1 MAVAEDRSWEYTL
14 GRIDER
20 TEQHGKDVAELR
32 SDVIGLRGDTNDL
45 KDTVGRI
52 DERTEQHGKDVAEL
66 RSDVAGLRGDVNDLV
81 GGTVGRLDEH
91 TERYGKE
98 ISGLRTDVNA
108 LKEAM
113 LTKTTFFAVAAVITA
128 LLATMIAMK

>member
-45 KDTVGRI
+45 KDTAGRI

-66 RSDVAGLRGDVNDLV
+66 RSDVAGLRGDVNDL
-81 GGTVGRLDEH
+81 GDTVGRLDER
-91 TERYGKE
+91 TERHGKE

-108 LKEAM
+108 MKEAM
-113 LTKTTFFAVAAVITA
+113 LTKTTFFAVTAVITA

>member
-45 KDTVGRI
+45 KDTAGRI

-66 RSDVAGLRGDVNDLV
+66 RSDVAGLRGDVNDL
-81 GGTVGRLDEH
+81 GDTVGRLDER
-91 TERYGKE
+91 TERHGKE

-128 LLATMIAMK
+128 LLVTMIAMK

>member
-45 KDTVGRI
+45 KDTAGRI
-52 DERTEQHGKDVAEL
+52 DERTEQHGRDVAEL
-66 RSDVAGLRGDVNDLV
+66 RSDVAGLRGDVNDL
-81 GGTVGRLDEH
+81 GDTVGRLDER
-91 TERYGKE
+91 TERHGKE

-108 LKEAM
+108 LKEA
-113 LTKTTFFAVAAVITA
+113 LLAKTTFFAVAAVITA

>member
-52 DERTEQHGKDVAEL
+52 DERTEQHRKDVAEL
-66 RSDVAGLRGDVNDLV
+66 RSDVAGLRGDVNDL
-81 GGTVGRLDEH
+81 GDTVGRLDER
-91 TERYGKE
+91 TERHGKE

>member
-20 TEQHGKDVAELR
+20 TEQHGKDIAELR

-45 KDTVGRI
+45 KDTVSRI
-52 DERTEQHGKDVAEL
+52 DERTEQHSKDIAKL
-66 RSDVAGLRGDVNDLV
+66 RSDVTGLRGDVNDL
-81 GGTVGRLDEH
+81 GDTVGRLDER
-91 TERYGKE
+91 TERHGKE

-108 LKEAM
+108 MKEAM

>member
-45 KDTVGRI
+45 KDTAGRI

-66 RSDVAGLRGDVNDLV
+66 RSDVAGLRGDVNDL
-81 GGTVGRLDEH
+81 GDTVGRLDER
-91 TERYGKE
+91 TERHGKE
-98 ISGLRTDVNA
+98 ISGLRTEVNA

>member
-20 TEQHGKDVAELR
+20 TEQHGKDIAELR
-32 SDVIGLRGDTNDL
+32 SDIIGLRGDTNDL
-45 KDTVGRI
+45 KDTVGRL
-52 DERTEQHGKDVAEL
+52 DERTEQHSKDIAKL
-66 RSDVAGLRGDVNDLV
+66 RSDVTGLRGDVNDL
-81 GGTVGRLDEH
+81 GDTVGRLDER
-91 TERYGKE
+91 TERHGKE

-108 LKEAM
+108 MKEAM

>member
-20 TEQHGKDVAELR
+20 TEQHGKDIAELW

-52 DERTEQHGKDVAEL
+52 DERIEQHSKDIAKL
-66 RSDVAGLRGDVNDLV
+66 RSDVTGLRGDVNDL
-81 GGTVGRLDEH
+81 GDTVGRLDER
-91 TERYGKE
+91 TERHGKE

-108 LKEAM
+108 MKEAM

>member
-20 TEQHGKDVAELR
+20 TEQHGKDIAELR
-32 SDVIGLRGDTNDL
+32 GDVNDL
-45 KDTVGRI
+45 KDTAGRI
-52 DERTEQHGKDVAEL
+52 DERTEQQGKDIGQL
-66 RSDVAGLRGDVNDLV
+66 RADVA
-81 GGTVGRLDEH
+81 RLQAGQNEA
-91 TERYGKE
+91 R
-98 ISGLRTDVNA
+98 
-108 LKEAM
+108 EAM

>member
-45 KDTVGRI
+45 KDTAGRI

-66 RSDVAGLRGDVNDLV
+66 RSDVAGLRGDVNDL
-81 GGTVGRLDEH
+81 GDTVGRLDER
-91 TERYGKE
+91 TERHGKE
-98 ISGLRTDVNA
+98 ISGLRTDANA

-128 LLATMIAMK
+128 LLAMMIAMK

>member
-45 KDTVGRI
+45 KDTAGRI

-66 RSDVAGLRGDVNDLV
+66 RSDVAGLRGDVNDL
-81 GGTVGRLDEH
+81 GDTVGRLDER
-91 TERYGKE
+91 TERHGKE

-113 LTKTTFFAVAAVITA
+113 LTKTTCFAVAAVITA

>member
-20 TEQHGKDVAELR
+20 TEQHGKDIAELR

-52 DERTEQHGKDVAEL
+52 DERIEQHSKDIAKL
-66 RSDVAGLRGDVNDLV
+66 RSDVTGLRGDVNDL
-81 GGTVGRLDEH
+81 GDTVGRLDER
-91 TERYGKE
+91 TERHGKE

-108 LKEAM
+108 MKEAM

>member
-20 TEQHGKDVAELR
+20 TEQHGKDIAELR
-32 SDVIGLRGDTNDL
+32 GDVNDL

-52 DERTEQHGKDVAEL
+52 DERTEQHGKDIGQL
-66 RSDVAGLRGDVNDLV
+66 RADVA
-81 GGTVGRLDEH
+81 RLQAGQNEA
-91 TERYGKE
+91 R
-98 ISGLRTDVNA
+98 
-108 LKEAM
+108 EAM
-113 LTKTTFFAVAAVITA
+113 LTKTTFFTVAAIIAA

>member
-45 KDTVGRI
+45 KDTAGRI

-66 RSDVAGLRGDVNDLV
+66 RSDMAGLRGDVNDL
-81 GGTVGRLDEH
+81 GDTVGRLDER
-91 TERYGKE
+91 TERHGKE

-108 LKEAM
+108 LKEAL

>member
-52 DERTEQHGKDVAEL
+52 DERTEQHRKDVAEL
-66 RSDVAGLRGDVNDLV
+66 RSDVAGLHGDVNDL
-81 GGTVGRLDEH
+81 GDTVGRLDER

-98 ISGLRTDVNA
+98 ISGLRTDANA

-128 LLATMIAMK
+128 LLATMITMK

>member
-20 TEQHGKDVAELR
+20 TEQHGKDIAELR

-45 KDTVGRI
+45 KDTVSRI
-52 DERTEQHGKDVAEL
+52 EERTEQHGKDIAKL
-66 RSDVAGLRGDVNDLV
+66 RSDVTGLRGDVNDL
-81 GGTVGRLDEH
+81 GDTVGRLDER
-91 TERYGKE
+91 TERHGKE

-108 LKEAM
+108 MKEAM

>member
-52 DERTEQHGKDVAEL
+52 DERTEQYRKDVAEL
-66 RSDVAGLRGDVNDLV
+66 RSDVAGLRGDVNDL
-81 GGTVGRLDEH
+81 GDTVGRLDER
-91 TERYGKE
+91 TERHGKE

>member
-45 KDTVGRI
+45 KDTAGRI

-66 RSDVAGLRGDVNDLV
+66 RSDVAGLRGDINDL
-81 GGTVGRLDEH
+81 GDTVGRLDER
-91 TERYGKE
+91 TERHGKE

-108 LKEAM
+108 RKEAM

>member
-20 TEQHGKDVAELR
+20 TEQHGKDIAELR
-32 SDVIGLRGDTNDL
+32 GDVNDI
-45 KDTVGRI
+45 KDTVGRL
-52 DERTEQHGKDVAEL
+52 DERTEQHSKDIAKL
-66 RSDVAGLRGDVNDLV
+66 RSDVTGLRGDVNDL
-81 GGTVGRLDEH
+81 GDTVGRLDER
-91 TERYGKE
+91 TERHGKE

-108 LKEAM
+108 MKEAM

>member
-20 TEQHGKDVAELR
+20 TEQHGKDIAELR

-52 DERTEQHGKDVAEL
+52 DERTEQHGKDIAKL
-66 RSDVAGLRGDVNDLV
+66 RSDVTGLRGDVNDL
-81 GGTVGRLDEH
+81 GDRVGRLDER
-91 TERYGKE
+91 TERHGKE
-98 ISGLRTDVNA
+98 ISGLRTDMNA
-108 LKEAM
+108 MREAM

>member
-45 KDTVGRI
+45 KDTAGRI
-52 DERTEQHGKDVAEL
+52 DERTEQHGRDIAEL
-66 RSDVAGLRGDVNDLV
+66 RSDVAGLRGDVNDL
-81 GGTVGRLDEH
+81 GDTVGRLDER
-91 TERYGKE
+91 TERHGKE

>member
-14 GRIDER
+14 GRI
-20 TEQHGKDVAELR
+20 G
-32 SDVIGLRGDTNDL
+32 
-45 KDTVGRI
+45 
-52 DERTEQHGKDVAEL
+52 ERTEQHGKDVAEL
-66 RSDVAGLRGDVNDLV
+66 RSDVAGLRGDVNDL
-81 GGTVGRLDEH
+81 GDTVGRLNER
-91 TERYGKE
+91 TERHGKE
-98 ISGLRTDVNA
+98 ISGLRTDANA

>member
-1 MAVAEDRSWEYTL
+1 MAVAEHRSWEYTL

-20 TEQHGKDVAELR
+20 TEQHGKDIAELR

-52 DERTEQHGKDVAEL
+52 DERIEQHSKDIAKL
-66 RSDVAGLRGDVNDLV
+66 RSDVTGLRGDVNDL
-81 GGTVGRLDEH
+81 GDTVGRLDER
-91 TERYGKE
+91 TERHGKE

-108 LKEAM
+108 MKEAM
-113 LTKTTFFAVAAVITA
+113 LTKTTFFAVAAIITA

>member
-20 TEQHGKDVAELR
+20 TEQHGKDIAELR

-45 KDTVGRI
+45 KDTVSRI
-52 DERTEQHGKDVAEL
+52 EERTEQHSKDIAKL
-66 RSDVAGLRGDVNDLV
+66 RSDVTGLRGDVNDL
-81 GGTVGRLDEH
+81 GDTVGRLDER
-91 TERYGKE
+91 TERHGKE

-108 LKEAM
+108 MKEAM